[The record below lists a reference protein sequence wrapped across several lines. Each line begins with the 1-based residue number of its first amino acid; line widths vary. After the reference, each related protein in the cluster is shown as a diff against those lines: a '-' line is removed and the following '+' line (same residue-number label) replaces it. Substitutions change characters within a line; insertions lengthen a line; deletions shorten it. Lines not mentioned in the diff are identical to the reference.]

1 VFDVLVD
8 DQKIA
13 TESLEYHPADALD
26 REYALPEAVTR
37 GKSRVTVRFQA
48 QRDTTAGALIEL
60 RTIR

>member
-1 VFDVLVD
+1 
-8 DQKIA
+8 
-13 TESLEYHPADALD
+13 
-26 REYALPEAVTR
+26 VTR